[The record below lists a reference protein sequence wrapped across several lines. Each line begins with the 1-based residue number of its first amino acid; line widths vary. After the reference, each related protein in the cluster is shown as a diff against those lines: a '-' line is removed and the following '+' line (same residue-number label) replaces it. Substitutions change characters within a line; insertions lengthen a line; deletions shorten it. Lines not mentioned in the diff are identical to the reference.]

1 MIVLKSVKPIVVEN
15 PTQERIIFIPYMEHY
30 SCILEPGASETF
42 KVADPKEAKKYY
54 STKYKK
60 LKINIL

>member
-1 MIVLKSVKPIVVEN
+1 MIVLKSVKTIVVEN

-42 KVADPKEAKKYY
+42 KVADTKEAKKY
-54 STKYKK
+54 
-60 LKINIL
+60 